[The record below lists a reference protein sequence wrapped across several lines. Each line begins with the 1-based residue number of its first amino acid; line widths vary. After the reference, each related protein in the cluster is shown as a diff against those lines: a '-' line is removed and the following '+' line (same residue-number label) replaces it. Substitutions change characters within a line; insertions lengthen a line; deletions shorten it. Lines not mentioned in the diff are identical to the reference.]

1 MTNKVQD
8 LAGRPALLILRPEY
22 WRLNIGFIVSKQR
35 IIALSLSVLVTACGG
50 GGGGSGTTPQQP
62 TGTVDPCGVA
72 AQIDFIDRTA
82 KTYYYWYDELAEVD
96 KAEYDD
102 PEEFLGAIMAPIWG
116 DGSGRD
122 PGFSY
127 VTTLEADQAS
137 ITNRTYYGFGFRFQ
151 LSDNNTVFYFSD
163 SFEDSPAFD
172 AGLRR
177 GQQLLAVD
185 MGEGFESWES
195 IVARGAP
202 SDEVFGPSDEPAS
215 RTFKVD
221 DNGVERDIEVT
232 KAEIDTPPLAGEPL
246 LLEREGNS
254 PIGYLHFRSFIR
266 AAYDATLPDYPSTYP
281 LPAAARL
288 FKEAG
293 VTDLV
298 IDLRYN
304 GGGLL
309 DVAQAFMNLLAGE
322 SAEGETSYILKVN
335 DNSENPYSDD
345 SDDFSPLPDTFSPI
359 RIAFIVTEASAS
371 ASELLINGL
380 DPYIEVALVGTE
392 TSGKAVGQSLF
403 PLDENQCEM
412 ALRLISFEIQNGLG
426 QGGYWNGLESTGRFT
441 LYPAT
446 DDVTRSFGNVNEES
460 LQVALAWLNGE
471 AAKPSSKLG
480 KPSIEQRL
488 WVAPFDASWPVNEPI
503 PVNPDGSVRSF

>member
-1 MTNKVQD
+1 M
-8 LAGRPALLILRPEY
+8 
-22 WRLNIGFIVSKQR
+22 SKQL
-35 IIALSLSVLVTACGG
+35 IIVLSLSVLVSACGG
-50 GGGGSGTTPQQP
+50 GGGGGTASNP
-62 TGTVDPCGVA
+62 TGGGSSSGSGGGSTTVDPCSVS
-72 AQIDFIDRTA
+72 AQIDFIDSTA
-82 KTYYYWYDELAEVD
+82 RTYYYWYDELATVNKTD
-96 KAEYDD
+96 FDD
-102 PEEFLGAIMAPIWG
+102 PDEFLQAIMAPVWD

-151 LSDNNTVFYFSD
+151 LLDNNTIFYFSD
-163 SFEDSPAFD
+163 SFEDSPAFE

-195 IVARGAP
+195 IVARGAT
-202 SDEVFGPSDEPAS
+202 SDEVFGPSDEAAT
-215 RTFKVD
+215 RTFEVD
-221 DNGVERDIEVT
+221 DNGLIREIVVT
-232 KAEIDTPPLAGEPL
+232 KAEINTPPLAGEPL
-246 LLEREGNS
+246 LIEREGNS
-254 PIGYLHFRSFIR
+254 PVGYLHFRSFIR

-281 LPAAARL
+281 LPEAARL

-322 SAEGETSYILKVN
+322 SAEDEASYIFKVN
-335 DNSENPYSDD
+335 DNPENDYSDYEEY
-345 SDDFSPLPDTFSPI
+345 FAPLPDTFNPF
-359 RIAFIVTEASAS
+359 RIAFIVTGASAS

-380 DPYIEVALVGTE
+380 DPHIEVALVGSD
-392 TSGKAVGQSLF
+392 TSGKAVGQALF
-403 PLDENQCEM
+403 PLNENQCEM

-426 QGGYWNGLESTGRFT
+426 QGGYWNGLEDTGRFT

-446 DDVTRSFGNVNEES
+446 DDVTRPFGDVNEES
-460 LQVALAWLNGE
+460 LQAALAWLNGE
-471 AAKPSSKLG
+471 AAKTSSKLG
-480 KPSIEQRL
+480 KPSTQQRL
-488 WVAPFDASWPVNEPI
+488 WVAPFDASWPLNEPI

>member
-1 MTNKVQD
+1 M
-8 LAGRPALLILRPEY
+8 
-22 WRLNIGFIVSKQR
+22 SKQLV
-35 IIALSLSVLVTACGG
+35 IALVLSVLVTACGG
-50 GGGGSGTTPQQP
+50 GGGGGSTLSSP
-62 TGTVDPCGVA
+62 TGGGSSSGSGGGSTTVDPCGVS
-72 AQIDFIDRTA
+72 AQIDFIDSTA
-82 KTYYYWYDELAEVD
+82 RTYYYWYDELASVN
-96 KAEYDD
+96 KADYDD
-102 PEEFLGAIMAPIWG
+102 PEEFLEAIMAPIWD

-151 LSDNNTVFYFSD
+151 LLDNNTIFYFSD
-163 SFEDSPAFD
+163 SFEDSPAFE

-195 IVARGAP
+195 IVARGAT
-202 SDEVFGPSDEPAS
+202 SDEVFGPSDEAAT

-221 DNGVERDIEVT
+221 DNGVERDIEAT
-232 KAEIDTPPLAGEPL
+232 KAEINTPPIAGDPL
-246 LLEREGNS
+246 LIAREGNS
-254 PIGYLHFRSFIR
+254 PVGYLHFRSFIR
-266 AAYDATLPDYPSTYP
+266 AAYDATLSEYPSTYP
-281 LPAAARL
+281 LPEAARL
-288 FKEAG
+288 FNEAG

-322 SAEGETSYILKVN
+322 SADGEASYILKVN
-335 DNSENPYSDD
+335 DNPENDYSDY
-345 SDDFSPLPDTFSPI
+345 SEDFAPLPDTFNPL
-359 RIAFIVTEASAS
+359 RIAFIVTGASAS

-380 DPYIEVALVGTE
+380 DPHIEVALVGAN

-426 QGGYWNGLESTGRFT
+426 QGGYWNGLEDTGRFT
-441 LYPAT
+441 LYSAN
-446 DDVTRSFGNVNEES
+446 DDVTRPFGDVNEES

-480 KPSIEQRL
+480 KPSSQQRL
-488 WVAPFDASWPVNEPI
+488 WVAPFDASWPLNEPI